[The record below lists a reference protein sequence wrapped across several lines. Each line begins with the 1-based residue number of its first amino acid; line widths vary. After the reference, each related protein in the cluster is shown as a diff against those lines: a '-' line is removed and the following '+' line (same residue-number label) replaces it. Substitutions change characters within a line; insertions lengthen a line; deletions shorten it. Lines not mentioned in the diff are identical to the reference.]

1 MARDLMLDR
10 HKLFHISMQLPIFF
24 TVKSVEETIIEFK
37 NVSRIKKNNSKEK
50 KEGWKRVFLKNTTPH
65 LQRLSA
71 NIKDQMSRATVSSQ
85 SLTTHP

>member
-50 KEGWKRVFLKNTTPH
+50 N
-65 LQRLSA
+65 
-71 NIKDQMSRATVSSQ
+71 KDGREYF
-85 SLTTHP
+85 

>member
-50 KEGWKRVFLKNTTPH
+50 KRRMEESIFEKYNTSPSKAFCKYKRSNVARN
-65 LQRLSA
+65 R
-71 NIKDQMSRATVSSQ
+71 
-85 SLTTHP
+85 

>member
-37 NVSRIKKNNSKEK
+37 NVSRIKKNNSKET
-50 KEGWKRVFLKNTTPH
+50 N
-65 LQRLSA
+65 
-71 NIKDQMSRATVSSQ
+71 KDGRNF
-85 SLTTHP
+85 